1 MKTKLALLA
10 LTLAAPAAAQTP
22 VNVGKFDALSLVG
35 GGTVT
40 VRHGPTH
47 RVTLVRGDLGT
58 SSVEVK
64 KGGSLEIR
72 ACRRSCRDY
81 RLEVE
86 VVTPDLDAVAI
97 TGGGSIRFTGF
108 PAQRSLAASVSG
120 GGSLDTRGMAADS
133 VAAAIK
139 GGGTIT
145 AAPRRSLAASIN
157 GGGTVRYTGQPTRSV
172 SINGGGSV
180 LRVDK

>member
-10 LTLAAPAAAQTP
+10 LALAAPAAAQTP
-22 VNVGKFDALSLVG
+22 VPVGKFDALSLVG

-47 RVTLVRGDLGT
+47 RVTLLRGDLGT
-58 SSVEVK
+58 SSFEVK
-64 KGGSLEIR
+64 KGSLEIR

-97 TGGGSIRFTGF
+97 TGGGAIRFAGF
-108 PAQRSLAASVSG
+108 PAQNSLAASVVG
-120 GGSLDTRGMAADS
+120 GGSLDTRGIAANS
-133 VAAAIK
+133 VAASIQ
-139 GGGTIT
+139 GGGVIT

-157 GGGTVRYTGQPTRSV
+157 GGGVVRYTGQPTRSV

-180 LRVDK
+180 VRLDK

>member
-1 MKTKLALLA
+1 MKTKLALIALA
-10 LTLAAPAAAQTP
+10 LAAPAAAQTP
-22 VNVGKFDALSLVG
+22 VPVGRFDAISLVG

-47 RVTLVRGDLGT
+47 RVTLLRGDLAT
-58 SSVEVK
+58 SSVEVDDR
-64 KGGSLEIR
+64 SLEIR
-72 ACRRSCRDY
+72 ACRRSCRNY

-86 VVTPDLDAVAI
+86 VVTPDIDAVAI
-97 TGGGSIRFTGF
+97 TGGGAIRFSGF
-108 PAQRSLAASVSG
+108 PAQRSLAASVTG
-120 GGSLDTRGMAADS
+120 GGSLDARGMSADS
-133 VAAAIK
+133 VAASVK

-145 AAPRRSLAASIN
+145 AAPRKSLAASIN

-180 LRVDK
+180 VRVDR